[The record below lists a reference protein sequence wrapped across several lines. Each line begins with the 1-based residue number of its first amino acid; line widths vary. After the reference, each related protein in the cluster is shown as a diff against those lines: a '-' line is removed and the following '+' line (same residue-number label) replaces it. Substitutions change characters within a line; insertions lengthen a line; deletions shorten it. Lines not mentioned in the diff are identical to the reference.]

1 MKKRG
6 DSIPSILLS
15 APHDVILL
23 TWDRQHKAFSW
34 LCNAKLNPLLA
45 KYPPLYKTHSFALLR
60 FAPVKTRKPLDVIVY
75 DMSQLEL
82 ADGTDTFLTQ
92 LMLERGLLF
101 ETTTL
106 IVSLYAPPNVAPK
119 SNNNTIHA
127 LPYDYFGA
135 VPLFLNALSNDEKT
149 LQLMM
154 SGTRPDLQADLV
166 LPPDFDMDAE
176 LERFVPGL
184 LSASEDSDSSSEE
197 PD

>member
-1 MKKRG
+1 MQKRG

-45 KYPPLYKTHSFALLR
+45 KSPPLYKTQSFALLR
-60 FAPVKTRKPLDVIVY
+60 FAPVKTRKPLDVLVY
-75 DMSQLEL
+75 DMSQLDL

-92 LMLERGLLF
+92 LMLSRGLLF
-101 ETTTL
+101 ETTSL

-119 SNNNTIHA
+119 SNN
-127 LPYDYFGA
+127 LPYDYVGA

-166 LPPDFDMDAE
+166 LPADFDMDAE

-184 LSASEDSDSSSEE
+184 LSDDSNSGSDSSSEE
-197 PD
+197 PE